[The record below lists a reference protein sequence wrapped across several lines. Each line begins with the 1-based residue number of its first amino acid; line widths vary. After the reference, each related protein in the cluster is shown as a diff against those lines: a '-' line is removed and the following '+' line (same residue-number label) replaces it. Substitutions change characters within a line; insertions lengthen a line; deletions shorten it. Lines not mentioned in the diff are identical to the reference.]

1 MHGTP
6 EERMGPARRPGG
18 RLYADR
24 APGFFYRP
32 TSSVDGL
39 AANTLLSALPIT
51 ARHRPNGEKVRKL
64 LTLAVL
70 FFTFTS
76 LSYAAPARLRT
87 RCGVASIETLA
98 QNPLLFNG
106 QVFCGRV
113 FVVEYGRTVRI
124 LRHATEM
131 PPSRDLTFL
140 VAMDTAD
147 KLAGLSQSPILYHL
161 EARIDVQSECFSGAP
176 EDEECVPYRR
186 PVFMHILRAHRL

>member
-1 MHGTP
+1 MQVIQLWSLIFP
-6 EERMGPARRPGG
+6 
-18 RLYADR
+18 L
-24 APGFFYRP
+24 
-32 TSSVDGL
+32 SI
-39 AANTLLSALPIT
+39 LLSALPTIV
-51 ARHRPNGEKVRKL
+51 RHRLKGEKVRKL

-70 FFTFTS
+70 FLPFTA
-76 LSYAAPARLRT
+76 LSFAAPARYHT
-87 RCGVASIETLA
+87 HCGVESIETLA
-98 QNPLLFNG
+98 QNPLRFNG

-124 LRHATEM
+124 LRHEREM

-140 VAMDTAD
+140 VAMDTARR
-147 KLAGLSQSPILYHL
+147 LSGLSQSPILYHL